1 MLQIEIFIYKFSLN
15 KETKMTLSP
24 AFLVLI
30 IAIFAIAGL
39 VFYFLFWRQLDFLR
53 RQIGDS
59 LSQSSTQLEQKLQMV
74 DQQVRDSYKQL
85 GDVRQALGE
94 LSKSAEQ
101 IMEVGKGISDLQDIL
116 RAPKLRGG
124 LGELMLEELLSQI
137 LPKKHYQ
144 LPYKFKS
151 GEMVDAVVRVG
162 ERLVP
167 IDSKFPLENF
177 RRLIASQ
184 GESEQREAR
193 RAFVRD
199 VKKHVD
205 DIARKYIL
213 PAEGTYD
220 FALMYVPAEN
230 VYYETI
236 IKEATTDGGESL
248 STYAVARKV
257 IPVSPNS
264 LYAYLMVIVLGLQGL
279 EVEKRAGEIIKYLS
293 SLKGDFGRF
302 REHFEVL
309 GTHLTHSRQKY
320 DDAQKSLG
328 RLEDRIHHIEESSTK
343 ALPSESESEISISKE
358 D

>member
-1 MLQIEIFIYKFSLN
+1 
-15 KETKMTLSP
+15 MTLSP

-30 IAIFAIAGL
+30 IAIFFAAAVLIL
-39 VFYFLFWRQLDFLR
+39 HLLFSKKLDSHHRQV
-53 RQIGDS
+53 GES
-59 LSQSSTQLEQKLQMV
+59 LSQKLQMV

-101 IMEVGKGISDLQDIL
+101 IMEVGKGVSALQDIL

-124 LGELMLEELLSQI
+124 LGELLLEELLRQI
-137 LPKKHYQ
+137 LPQKYYQ
-144 LPYKFKS
+144 LSYKFGS
-151 GEMVDAVVRVG
+151 GEMVDAVVQVG

-177 RRLIASQ
+177 RRLISSQ
-184 GESEQREAR
+184 GESEQKEVR
-193 RAFVRD
+193 RAFARD

-213 PAEGTYD
+213 PVEGTYD

-236 IKEATTDGGESL
+236 IKDEAADGGDSL
-248 STYAVARKV
+248 SSYAIERRV

-293 SLKGDFGRF
+293 SLKGDFGKF
-302 REHFEVL
+302 REHFDVL
-309 GTHLTHSRQKY
+309 GTHITHSRQKY
-320 DDAQKSLG
+320 EDAQRSLG
-328 RLEDRIHHIEESSTK
+328 RLEDRLHHIKESTAK
-343 ALPSESESEISISKE
+343 ALPSESKEELPISKE

>member
-1 MLQIEIFIYKFSLN
+1 
-15 KETKMTLSP
+15 MTISP
-24 AFLVLI
+24 ALLVLI
-30 IAIFAIAGL
+30 VAIFAIAGL
-39 VFYFLFWRQLDFLR
+39 IFYLFWRQLDSLR
-53 RQIGDS
+53 RQVGDS

-101 IMEVGKGISDLQDIL
+101 IMEVGKGVSALQDIL

-124 LGELMLEELLSQI
+124 LGELMLEELLRQI
-137 LPKKHYQ
+137 LPQKYYQ

-162 ERLVP
+162 GRLVP

-177 RRLIASQ
+177 RRMMTSQ
-184 GESEQREAR
+184 DESKQKETR

-205 DIARKYIL
+205 DIASKYIL
-213 PAEGTYD
+213 PDEGTYD

-236 IKEATTDGGESL
+236 IKDAATDGGESL

-279 EVEKRAGEIIKYLS
+279 EVEKRAEEIIKYLS

-302 REHFEVL
+302 REHFDVL

-343 ALPSESESEISISKE
+343 ALPSESESEISISKK

>member
-1 MLQIEIFIYKFSLN
+1 
-15 KETKMTLSP
+15 MTLSP
-24 AFLVLI
+24 ALLALI
-30 IAIFAIAGL
+30 IAIFAIAVL
-39 VFYFLFWRQLDFLR
+39 IFYLFWKQLDSLR
-53 RQIGDS
+53 RQIGES
-59 LSQSSTQLEQKLQMV
+59 LSQSSTQLEQRLQMV

-101 IMEVGKGISDLQDIL
+101 IMEVGKGVSALQDIL

-124 LGELMLEELLSQI
+124 LGELLLEELLRQI
-137 LPKKHYQ
+137 LPQKYYQ
-144 LPYKFKS
+144 LSYKFES
-151 GEMVDAVVRVG
+151 GEMVDAVVQVG

-177 RRLIASQ
+177 RRLVARQ
-184 GESEQREAR
+184 GESKQKEAR

-199 VKKHVD
+199 VRKHVD

-236 IKEATTDGGESL
+236 IKDETTDGGESL
-248 STYAVARKV
+248 SSYAIERRV

-264 LYAYLMVIVLGLQGL
+264 IYAYLMVIVLGLQGL
-279 EVEKRAGEIIKYLS
+279 EVEKRAGEIIKHLS
-293 SLKGDFGRF
+293 SLKGDFGKF
-302 REHFEVL
+302 REHFDIL
-309 GTHLTHSRQKY
+309 GSHITHSRQKY
-320 DDAQKSLG
+320 EDAQRSLG
-328 RLEDRIHHIEESSTK
+328 RLEDRLHHIKENTTK
-343 ALPSESESEISISKE
+343 ALPSESKEELPISKE

>member
-1 MLQIEIFIYKFSLN
+1 
-15 KETKMTLSP
+15 
-24 AFLVLI
+24 
-30 IAIFAIAGL
+30 
-39 VFYFLFWRQLDFLR
+39 
-53 RQIGDS
+53 
-59 LSQSSTQLEQKLQMV
+59 
-74 DQQVRDSYKQL
+74 
-85 GDVRQALGE
+85 
-94 LSKSAEQ
+94 
-101 IMEVGKGISDLQDIL
+101 
-116 RAPKLRGG
+116 
-124 LGELMLEELLSQI
+124 MLEELLRQI
-137 LPKKHYQ
+137 LPPKYYK

-151 GEMVDAVVRVG
+151 GEMVDAVVQVG

-177 RRLIASQ
+177 RRLIASE

-193 RAFVRD
+193 KAFVRD

-236 IKEATTDGGESL
+236 IKDATTDGGESL
-248 STYAVARKV
+248 SSYAVEKKV

-293 SLKGDFGRF
+293 SLKGDIDRF
-302 REHFEVL
+302 RTDFDVL
-309 GTHLTHSRQKY
+309 GTHITHSRQKY
-320 DDAQKSLG
+320 EDAERSLG
-328 RLEDRIHHIEESSTK
+328 RLEDKLLHIEEK
-343 ALPSESESEISISKE
+343 GQIEPAKDEDVKMLPEE
-358 D
+358 

>member
-1 MLQIEIFIYKFSLN
+1 
-15 KETKMTLSP
+15 MTISP
-24 AFLVLI
+24 ALLVLI
-30 IAIFAIAGL
+30 IAIFAIAI
-39 VFYFLFWRQLDFLR
+39 VILFWKQGESFRQQMR
-53 RQIGDS
+53 ES
-59 LSQSSTQLEQKLQMV
+59 MNQSSTQLKEGLDKV

-101 IMEVGKGISDLQDIL
+101 IMEVGKGVSALQDIL

-124 LGELMLEELLSQI
+124 LGELMLEELLRQI
-137 LPKKHYQ
+137 LPQKYYQ

-151 GEMVDAVVRVG
+151 GEIVDAVVRVG

-177 RRLIASQ
+177 RRLMASQ
-184 GESEQREAR
+184 EEGKQRETR

-213 PAEGTYD
+213 PDEGTYE

-236 IKEATTDGGESL
+236 IKDASTDAGESL
-248 STYAVARKV
+248 SSYAVARKV

-279 EVEKRAGEIIKYLS
+279 EVEKRAEEIIKYLS

-302 REHFEVL
+302 REHFDVL

-343 ALPSESESEISISKE
+343 ALPSESESEISLSKE

>member
-1 MLQIEIFIYKFSLN
+1 
-15 KETKMTLSP
+15 MTLSP
-24 AFLVLI
+24 LFLILI
-30 IAIFAIAGL
+30 IAIFGIAVL
-39 VFYFLFWRQLDFLR
+39 VLFWKQLDSLR
-53 RQIGDS
+53 RQLGDS
-59 LSQSSTQLEQKLQMV
+59 LNQSSTQLKEGLDKV

-101 IMEVGKGISDLQDIL
+101 IMEVGKGVSALHDIL
-116 RAPKLRGG
+116 KAPKLRGG
-124 LGELMLEELLSQI
+124 LGELMLEELLRQI
-137 LPKKHYQ
+137 LPPKYYKH
-144 LPYKFKS
+144 PYKFKS
-151 GEMVDAVVRVG
+151 GEMVDAVVQVG

-184 GESEQREAR
+184 EEGEQKEAR

-220 FALMYVPAEN
+220 FALMYIPAEN

-248 STYAVARKV
+248 SSYAVKKKV

-264 LYAYLMVIVLGLQGL
+264 LYAYLMVIVLGLKGL

-293 SLKGDFGRF
+293 SLQGDLGRF
-302 REHFEVL
+302 REHFDVL
-309 GTHLTHSRQKY
+309 GSHLTHSRQKY
-320 DDAQKSLG
+320 EDADRSLG
-328 RLEDRIHHIEESSTK
+328 RLEDKLLHIEEKGQIEPTK
-343 ALPSESESEISISKE
+343 DEKLKMLPEE
-358 D
+358 